1 MRSMV
6 SKEGVLR
13 HRFITMLKSALV
25 DVAQFARAS
34 LPRDPIH
41 IVDYAVARCLS
52 IRLSVRLL
60 HTGILLSKR
69 LHVSS
74 NFFHHR
80 VKVKVNVWTLVI
92 APPTRVRLVTSS
104 ALQSRKYWHEPMV
117 PQRIMWP
124 SIARASGQLTHGAA
138 SRHTIAPISHTRPSP
153 RSRRFPVPLRVGGRV
168 GLSTQ

>member
-1 MRSMV
+1 MV
-6 SKEGVLR
+6 SKEGALR

-74 NFFHHR
+74 NFFSPSG
-80 VKVKVNVWTLVI
+80 KGKGKCLDTCYS
-92 APPTRVRLVTSS
+92 AAYTSKTRD
-104 ALQSRKYWHEPMV
+104 Q
-117 PQRIMWP
+117 QRF
-124 SIARASGQLTHGAA
+124 
-138 SRHTIAPISHTRPSP
+138 TISEVLA
-153 RSRRFPVPLRVGGRV
+153 
-168 GLSTQ
+168 